1 MQPHSLDLQV
11 EQGEASLREVVAD
24 MRSSPEN
31 DPILLAEGEILV
43 DQLLAR
49 LPERLALVLRYRLGL
64 VYGEEWSHERIGQ
77 EVLGGVSRE
86 TARNRQSA
94 AVKRLKDLGATE
106 GL

>member
-1 MQPHSLDLQV
+1 
-11 EQGEASLREVVAD
+11 

-77 EVLGGVSRE
+77 EFWAGSAVNRPKPPERGREEIERSGRYGGLIESEIMHSMIR
-86 TARNRQSA
+86 TGIM
-94 AVKRLKDLGATE
+94 LHT
-106 GL
+106 